1 MSSLLAFVAILA
13 AVALTGAPSADA
25 RMPADA
31 VAESMPPST
40 CHSRSCLRG
49 TRAFSRGQYAEAAS
63 ALESGLWSSQAH
75 EVDLGTYTDMLLLA
89 AVSRRRA
96 GAPHRAA
103 THFQQLARLEE
114 TAAPFYAYQALQ
126 SALTADDPSGKL
138 LRQLEQ
144 RGALSTPYPGHHLAR
159 LKYRTGVDGR
169 LESADLAAEALGNS
183 NTEATCQWL
192 ASRPM
197 TEWPAADKQRRT
209 LQSATYAHCLDTP
222 DQADPEAF
230 YADEP
235 TPEARLTRAQ
245 HWYDRVEYEKT
256 LAELDKLSLDN
267 LDPPDRCRARFRR
280 GRALYRLERYG
291 QAADVYRRVVDE
303 CEADASTDPHIRSL
317 YALGRRQYHL
327 GHYDM
332 SRTRFE
338 QILESY
344 PDRSHADDA
353 LMFLGRIARAR
364 NETARDRE
372 LLTRTLEE
380 YPGGDMTHEF
390 VWEHLEPT
398 YRNGD
403 YGAFLDRLDA
413 LQLPERD
420 DEYFSQGRLGY
431 FRGRAQMELG
441 DTAAALD
448 AWKRVWEQYPF
459 SFYGYLSHAAL
470 DRADVD
476 PPNLATDAARR
487 PPDWFY
493 QPDWQGR
500 PARRLASV
508 GLHGLAADYESG
520 RLAERRERGESVSDA
535 DRWRLAYLYHR
546 AGRHT
551 ESHNVPRRLIAGRPW
566 TSPETGRLLRWQVAF
581 PTPYL
586 DTVGATVRQ
595 YRDREADVPVELP
608 LSIIR
613 EESGF
618 VADIESWAGA
628 IGLMQLMPTTAKGH
642 ADSVDENVNEKTLRR
657 AEVNVGL
664 GVDHLYYLAERFDS
678 HPAVMAAAYNA
689 GGGAVSS
696 WLPDSGREPIALW
709 VEDIPYRQARHYTK
723 RVMGTFAAYQWLSG
737 TRDLAPA
744 PTEPPPTD

>member
-1 MSSLLAFVAILA
+1 
-13 AVALTGAPSADA
+13 
-25 RMPADA
+25 MPAGGS
-31 VAESMPPST
+31 AEPMPPT
-40 CHSRSCLRG
+40 NCHSRPCLRG
-49 TRAFSRGQYAEAAS
+49 TRAFSRGKYAEAAS
-63 ALESGLWSSQAH
+63 TFENGLWSSQAPDVH
-75 EVDLGTYTDMLLLA
+75 LDTYTDMLLMA

-96 GAPHRAA
+96 GGPHRAA
-103 THFQQLARLEE
+103 THFQQLTHLEE
-114 TAAPFYAYQALQ
+114 TGSSFYAYQALQ
-126 SALTADDPSGKL
+126 SALTAEEPSRKL

-144 RGALSTPYPGHHLAR
+144 RCALSKPYPGHHLVR
-159 LKYRTGVDGR
+159 LKYRTTVEDR
-169 LESADLAAEALGNS
+169 LASATLATRALEHGD
-183 NTEATCQWL
+183 TEATCRWL

-197 TEWPAADKQRRT
+197 TDWPSDDETRRK

-230 YADEP
+230 YTDEP
-235 TPEARLTRAQ
+235 TPEARLTRAE
-245 HWYDRVEYEKT
+245 HWYDRVEYEKA
-256 LAELDKLSLDN
+256 LSELGKLPFDE
-267 LDPPDRCRARFRR
+267 LDPPARCRARFRR
-280 GRALYRLERYG
+280 GRALYRLKRYG
-291 QAADVYRRVVDE
+291 EAAEVYRRVVDK

-327 GHYDM
+327 DHYDK
-332 SRTRFE
+332 SRARFE
-338 QILESY
+338 QILEAY

-353 LMFLGRIARAR
+353 LMFLGRIARKRNRKAR
-364 NETARDRE
+364 EKE
-372 LLTRTLEE
+372 LLERTLRE

-398 YRNGD
+398 YRAGD
-403 YGAFLDRLDA
+403 YEAFLSRLDA
-413 LQLPERD
+413 LQLPDRD

-431 FRGRAQMELG
+431 FRGRAHMELG
-441 DTAAALD
+441 DTSAALD
-448 AWKRVWEQYPF
+448 AWKEVWKRYPF
-459 SFYGYLSHAAL
+459 SFYGYMSHAAL

-487 PPDWFY
+487 PPDWFFE
-493 QPDWQGR
+493 PDWQGR

-520 RLAERRERGESVSDA
+520 RLAERRERGKPISDA
-535 DRWRLAYLYHR
+535 DRWRLAYLHHR

-566 TSPETGRLLRWQVAF
+566 SSPETGRLLRWQVAF
-581 PTPYL
+581 PTPYRE
-586 DTVGATVRQ
+586 TVGAAVRQ
-595 YRDREADVPVELP
+595 YRDREAEVPVELP
-608 LSIIR
+608 LSIMR

-628 IGLMQLMPTTAKGH
+628 IGLMQLMPSTAKGH
-642 ADSVDENVNEKTLRR
+642 ADAVDDDVNEETLRR
-657 AEVNVGL
+657 AEVNVAV

-737 TRDLAPA
+737 TRDLDPA